1 MGSFTNFWMQLGKN
15 KLSFHHTLREPTMP
29 NLLFDFPHCDCLA
42 KYQYMTDVAVWEMLL
57 GHYDIHITK
66 KEMSQFWIAPIIQ
79 NLKWMKGICI
89 RRMFNIISQWRYQRT
104 SYNQIILVYLIL
116 LLCYRDNLEKWY
128 SMILERAFILLN
140 NTNTPPQKMKLMYT
154 MISILDWQLINTEKL
169 YFLLQKQTSA
179 DVPVRFCICLHSH
192 ESTIE

>member
-1 MGSFTNFWMQLGKN
+1 
-15 KLSFHHTLREPTMP
+15 
-29 NLLFDFPHCDCLA
+29 
-42 KYQYMTDVAVWEMLL
+42 
-57 GHYDIHITK
+57 
-66 KEMSQFWIAPIIQ
+66 
-79 NLKWMKGICI
+79 
-89 RRMFNIISQWRYQRT
+89 
-104 SYNQIILVYLIL
+104 
-116 LLCYRDNLEKWY
+116 
-128 SMILERAFILLN
+128 MILERAFILLN